1 MKATD
6 NVYAVILAGGS
17 GERLWP
23 MSTPERP
30 KQFVEVF
37 GGKPLLRHAVDRLKG
52 FIPPERTLVITAES
66 LVALTKKALPML
78 PKANILGEPC
88 RRDTAAAMAVACG
101 LVKQLGGADA
111 VACVLT
117 ADQLMT
123 PESKVRQI
131 LKDAVK
137 AARRFDAIV
146 TLGIVPT
153 HPATG
158 YGYIECAEKLDVG
171 TPTPFNRV
179 KRFVEK
185 PDLKTAKKYVK
196 SPRFRWNS
204 GMFIWKVATMEAE
217 FMRSAP
223 DIGAMIGKVA
233 TSKNVRAL
241 MKQEYPAL
249 RKISV
254 DFAVMEKAKNIIVA
268 ECNFDWDDVGSW
280 TSLANH
286 FPADN
291 NGNVKLGNVRALDSS
306 GSIFV
311 SSDSHHLAV
320 FGLEEVVVVHTP
332 TATLVCAKSKV
343 AELKRLLK
351 YPRFWQNSLGRT
363 FPFVSSLIFIQLIIL
378 FFTLHIIEIN

>member
-1 MKATD
+1 MTMRSTD

-30 KQFVEVF
+30 KQFVDVF
-37 GGKPLLRHAVDRLKG
+37 GGKPLIRHSVDRLKG
-52 FIPPERTLVITAES
+52 FIPPERTLVITAET
-66 LVALTKKALPML
+66 LVTLTKKALPML
-78 PKANILGEPC
+78 PKANVIGEPC

-101 LVKQLGGADA
+101 LVKKLGGADA

-123 PESKVRQI
+123 PESEVRRI

-137 AARRFDAIV
+137 TARRFDAIV
-146 TLGIVPT
+146 TLGIRPT

-158 YGYIECAEKLDVG
+158 YGYIECGAELDAG
-171 TPTPFNRV
+171 TPTRFNRV

-204 GMFIWKVATMEAE
+204 GMFVWKAAAFEAE

-223 DIGAMIGKVA
+223 DIGAMIGKV
-233 TSKNVRAL
+233 TVSKNVRTL
-241 MKQEYPAL
+241 MRKEYPAL
-249 RKISV
+249 RKTSV
-254 DFAVMEKAKNIIVA
+254 DFAVMEKTKNIVVA
-268 ECNFDWDDVGSW
+268 ECGFNWDDVGSW

-286 FPADN
+286 FAVDEH
-291 NGNVKLGNVRALDSS
+291 GNVKLGRVRSLDTS
-306 GSIFV
+306 GSILV
-311 SSDSHHLAV
+311 SDALHEIAV
-320 FGLEEVVVVHTP
+320 FGVDDLIVVHTGN
-332 TATLVCAKSKV
+332 ATLVCAADKA
-343 AELKRLLK
+343 AELKRLLSGTVE
-351 YPRFWQNSLGRT
+351 PRKGKT
-363 FPFVSSLIFIQLIIL
+363 KP
-378 FFTLHIIEIN
+378 